1 MKYRIKRKI
10 GYVLV
15 VAMLV
20 VMIYPGELSAASGQE
35 DGFVIKGTTLQGY
48 VGAENA
54 VVIPDN
60 ITKIDDDVFLNT
72 TITSVEIPDSVTTI
86 GDNAFAGCEY
96 LTEVT
101 VPDSVTK
108 IGDNVFYGCTSLES
122 ATWESKEGI
131 GDGTFAECAGLTDL
145 SISKE
150 LPSLGK
156 EAFKNCESLESIVIP
171 EATKTIASDAF
182 DGCVN
187 MQSIDVEEANTYF
200 MSYDNALYTANGVT
214 LYRCPQGART
224 IEVYDGT
231 KMIGENAFYGCKL
244 GKVTLPESVTTVE
257 DGAFDGSE
265 IQTLCLGKALETFG
279 EQNTSFKIHSIE
291 VPGSAPAAPKLVET
305 YGAIVVTD
313 YKPDDTE
320 DTEKPTEDTEK
331 PTEDT
336 EKPTEDTEKPTE
348 DTEKP
353 TEDTEKPADDNNNNN
368 SDNNNNNSDNNNNSG
383 DNSNNSSDNSSNN
396 NSSDNSSNNNSSN
409 NSSNTTSGNN
419 SSSTGSGSSGKS
431 NGTSSGRG
439 SGSGTGSG
447 RGSGAVK
454 GSAGAAGAQ
463 SSGTGSAAATTAETQ
478 GDVQPTAAE
487 VPATTR
493 FAEQGTAYIT
503 GNEELKGWDAIYTQM
518 TVADPGST
526 IYITMNGTTVV
537 PKDILTLAADKQLT
551 LVLDMGNGISWMIDG
566 SSIDTSVVADT
577 DFGVEL
583 GTSNVPANL
592 QSTVTGSGW
601 STQMHLA
608 HDNLF
613 GLTAQLTVNVGAANA
628 NKLGTLFYYNVDDQ
642 ILEYMGQSDTD
653 ADGNVTFSFVHACD
667 YVIVVDERHSDST
680 AQATSGFVITPAG
693 GSQAESQPAETTE
706 AAETE
711 QPADNAQAADDSQV
725 KDETPKTGQ
734 SLNPKYILCIGV
746 MLLGIYMILTSER
759 QEKQRKRANG

>member
-131 GDGTFAECAGLTDL
+131 GDSTFAECAGLTDL

-150 LPSLGK
+150 LPSIGK

-171 EATKTIASDAF
+171 DATKTIASDAF

-187 MQSIDVEEANTYF
+187 MQSIDVEETNTYF

-353 TEDTEKPADDNNNNN
+353 TEDTEKPTEDTEKPADDNNNSN

-383 DNSNNSSDNSSNN
+383 DNSNNSN
-396 NSSDNSSNNNSSN
+396 NSSSAGSSNNNSSN
-409 NSSNTTSGNN
+409 TSSGNN
-419 SSSTGSGSSGKS
+419 SSSAGSGSSGKS
-431 NGTSSGRG
+431 NGTSSVRG
-439 SGSGTGSG
+439 SGKSNGSG
-447 RGSGAVK
+447 RGSSAVK

-463 SSGTGSAAATTAETQ
+463 SSGTGAAAETQ

-487 VPATTR
+487 VPAATR

-566 SSIDTSVVADT
+566 SSIDTSVVSDT

-653 ADGNVTFSFVHACD
+653 ADGNVTFSFVHASD
-667 YVIVVDERHSDST
+667 YVIVTDERHSDST

-706 AAETE
+706 EAETE
-711 QPADNAQAADDSQV
+711 QPADNAQAGDDSQV

-734 SLNPKYILCIGV
+734 SLNPKYVLCIGV

>member
-145 SISKE
+145 SISRE
-150 LPSLGK
+150 LPSIGK

-187 MQSIDVEEANTYF
+187 MQSIDVEETNTYF

-291 VPGSAPAAPKLVET
+291 VPGSAPAAPKLLSPLLLLLPLLLLSLLLLLLLLLSSAGFSVSSV
-305 YGAIVVTD
+305 GFSVSSVGFSVSSVGFSVSSVGFSVSSVGFSVSSVSSGLLSVTTIAP
-313 YKPDDTE
+313 YVST
-320 DTEKPTEDTEK
+320 
-331 PTEDT
+331 
-336 EKPTEDTEKPTE
+336 
-348 DTEKP
+348 
-353 TEDTEKPADDNNNNN
+353 
-368 SDNNNNNSDNNNNSG
+368 
-383 DNSNNSSDNSSNN
+383 
-396 NSSDNSSNNNSSN
+396 
-409 NSSNTTSGNN
+409 
-419 SSSTGSGSSGKS
+419 SSTGSGSGSSGKS

-439 SGSGTGSG
+439 SRSGNGSG

-551 LVLDMGNGISWMIDG
+551 LVLDMGNGISWTIDG

-628 NKLGTLFYYNVDDQ
+628 NKLGTLFYYNVDNQ

-653 ADGNVTFSFVHACD
+653 ADGNVSFSFVHACD

-711 QPADNAQAADDSQV
+711 QPADNAQAADDSQA

-734 SLNPKYILCIGV
+734 SLNPKYVLCIGV

>member
-35 DGFVIKGTTLQGY
+35 DGFVIEGTTLQGY

-131 GDGTFAECAGLTDL
+131 GDSTFAECAGLTDL

-150 LPSLGK
+150 LPSIGK

-187 MQSIDVEEANTYF
+187 MQSIDVEETNTYF
-200 MSYDNALYTANGVT
+200 VSYDNALYTANGVT

-353 TEDTEKPADDNNNNN
+353 TEDTEKPTEDTEKPADDNNNSN

-383 DNSNNSSDNSSNN
+383 DNSNNSN
-396 NSSDNSSNNNSSN
+396 NSSSAGSSNNNSSN
-409 NSSNTTSGNN
+409 TGGGNN
-419 SSSTGSGSSGKS
+419 SRSAGSGSSGKS
-431 NGTSSGRG
+431 NGTSSRRG
-439 SGSGTGSG
+439 SGKSNGSG
-447 RGSGAVK
+447 RGSSAVK

-463 SSGTGSAAATTAETQ
+463 SSGTGAAAETQ

-487 VPATTR
+487 VPAATR

-551 LVLDMGNGISWMIDG
+551 LVLDMGNGISWTIDG
-566 SSIDTSVVADT
+566 SSIDTSVVSDT

-653 ADGNVTFSFVHACD
+653 ADGNVTFSFVHASD
-667 YVIVVDERHSDST
+667 YVIVTDERHSDST

-706 AAETE
+706 EAETE
-711 QPADNAQAADDSQV
+711 QPADNAQAGDDSQV

-734 SLNPKYILCIGV
+734 SLNPKYVLCIGV

>member
-1 MKYRIKRKI
+1 MKYRIKRRI

-20 VMIYPGELSAASGQE
+20 VMIYPGELSAASGQK

-101 VPDSVTK
+101 IPDSVAK

-122 ATWESKEGI
+122 ATWESHQGI

-150 LPSLGK
+150 LPSIGK
-156 EAFKNCESLESIVIP
+156 EAFKNCESLESIVVP

-187 MQSIDVEEANTYF
+187 MKSIDVEEENTYF

-265 IQTLCLGKALETFG
+265 IQTLCLGKNLETFG

-291 VPGSAPAAPKLVET
+291 VPGTAPAAPKLVET

-353 TEDTEKPADDNNNNN
+353 TEDTEKPADNNNNNNNN
-368 SDNNNNNSDNNNNSG
+368 SDNNSNNNSG
-383 DNSNNSSDNSSNN
+383 NNSNNNGSNN
-396 NSSDNSSNNNSSN
+396 NGSSNNNNSSN
-409 NSSNTTSGNN
+409 NSNTSSGNN
-419 SSSTGSGSSGKS
+419 SSSTSSRTGSSGSGKS

-439 SGSGTGSG
+439 SGSGSGSG

-454 GSAGAAGAQ
+454 GSAGAAAGTQ
-463 SSGTGSAAATTAETQ
+463 SSGTGAAAATTVETQ

-487 VPATTR
+487 VPAATR
-493 FAEQGTAYIT
+493 FADQGTAYIT

-518 TVADPGST
+518 TIADPGST

-537 PKDILTLAADKQLT
+537 PKDILTLAAEKQLT
-551 LVLDMGNGISWMIDG
+551 LVLDMGNGISWTIDG
-566 SSIDTSVVADT
+566 SSIDTSAVSDT

-583 GTSNVPANL
+583 GTNNVPENL

-608 HDNLF
+608 HENLF
-613 GLTAQLTVNVGAANA
+613 GLTAQLTVNVGGANA
-628 NKLGTLFYYNVDDQ
+628 NKLGTLFYYNVDNQ

-693 GSQAESQPAETTE
+693 GSQTDSQPTETTE

-711 QPADNAQAADDSQV
+711 QPADNAQAGDDSQT

-759 QEKQRKRANG
+759 QEKQRKRANS

>member
-150 LPSLGK
+150 LPSIGK

-187 MQSIDVEEANTYF
+187 MQSIDVEETNTYF

-368 SDNNNNNSDNNNNSG
+368 NNNNDNNNSGNNNNSG
-383 DNSNNSSDNSSNN
+383 DNSNNN
-396 NSSDNSSNNNSSN
+396 NSSNNNSSN
-409 NSSNTTSGNN
+409 NSSNTSSGNN
-419 SSSTGSGSSGKS
+419 SSSTGSGSGSSGKS

-439 SGSGTGSG
+439 SRSGNGSG

-551 LVLDMGNGISWMIDG
+551 LVLDMGNGISWTIDG

-601 STQMHLA
+601 STQMHLT

-628 NKLGTLFYYNVDDQ
+628 NKLGTLFYYNVDNQ

-653 ADGNVTFSFVHACD
+653 ADGNVSFSFVHACD

-734 SLNPKYILCIGV
+734 SLNPKYVLCIGV